1 MMKRL
6 FFDMDGVLADFESG
20 IKKLDEE
27 TLKEY
32 KDRYEEVPGF
42 FSTLEPID
50 GAVKAAKSLSKH
62 YDVFILSTAPWK
74 NPSAWSDKRTWI
86 TRYFHGSFYKKIILT
101 HRKDLIMGD
110 YLIDDRPNNGASE
123 FSGECIKFGSEE
135 YPDWDSVVSYLSK
148 KDGW

>member
-1 MMKRL
+1 MKRL

-20 IKKLDEE
+20 LKRIDEA

-32 KDRYEEVPGF
+32 EDHYDQIPGL
-42 FSTLEPID
+42 FSLMSPIE
-50 GAVKAAKSLSKH
+50 GAVNAVKVLSKH

-86 TRYFHGSFYKKIILT
+86 TKYFHGIFYKKIILT
-101 HRKDLIMGD
+101 HRKDLINGD

-123 FSGECIKFGSEE
+123 FCGEWIKFGSEDF
-135 YPDWDSVVSYLSK
+135 PDWDTVISYLSK
-148 KDGW
+148 KDKW